1 MASMGGKRTRDYSR
15 VDALHIHVPSIYM
28 MSSVKNEGILM
39 CDCCFECFDTDNPD
53 ETLIKYN
60 YPGISRY
67 KVKELY
73 CFECLDHFGARPC
86 PIVRGVPS
94 HKKLD
99 TKALDR
105 IRRL

>member
-1 MASMGGKRTRDYSR
+1 MGGKRTRDYSH
-15 VDALHIHVPSIYM
+15 VDALHIHVPDIRK
-28 MSSVKNEGILM
+28 MSSVKDEGILM
-39 CDCCFECFDTDNPD
+39 CDCCFEGFDTNKSD

-60 YPGISRY
+60 YPRVSRY

-86 PIVRGVPS
+86 PTVRGVPS

-99 TKALDR
+99 SKALDR
-105 IRRL
+105 IRAL